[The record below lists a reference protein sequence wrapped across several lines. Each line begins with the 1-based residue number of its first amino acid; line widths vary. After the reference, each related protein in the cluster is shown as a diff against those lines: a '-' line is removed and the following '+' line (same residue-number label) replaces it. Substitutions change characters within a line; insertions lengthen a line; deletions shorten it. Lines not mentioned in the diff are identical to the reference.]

1 MPLPDE
7 ALKPIAVRVQSTCSP
22 LDCMAHYASG
32 EFITVLP
39 ATDSAGALEFCR
51 RLFLCLTETPLLPD
65 GNGNDLALICM
76 GASTLPE
83 SAPDPDALVNAAR
96 RAKVQAIQSNQSF
109 MVAFCCLSF
118 PSCSRLHRISRYL

>member
-1 MPLPDE
+1 ML
-7 ALKPIAVRVQSTCSP
+7 ASGLYGA
-22 LDCMAHYASG
+22 YASG

-65 GNGNDLALICM
+65 RNGNDLALICM

-109 MVAFCCLSF
+109 MVASAVCVFHHASG
-118 PSCSRLHRISRYL
+118 LHRISRYL